1 MAKKSFNPPVRNNY
15 VGMRKAILF
24 FFILIG
30 LQGYSQTKA
39 DSSKQKNSALNVFL
53 DCAYCDLDYLRTE
66 ISIVNYVRDRAE
78 ADVDIVASTIQTGSG
93 GQEFTF
99 VFVGQGKFAGQ
110 RDTLKTNATS
120 FATDDG
126 QRKAILQTLKLG
138 LTRYIAKTPLADKLN
153 ITFTKDTAKADV
165 QLNVAPALD
174 KWKSWVFTA
183 SIYGNLN
190 KQQLTQQVF
199 GYPSISISKVTP
211 DWKIGINYSVFYQN
225 NVYVESDSLTLKT
238 ILRTENFNINYTK
251 SLGEHFSAG
260 FLGTVASST
269 PYNYNL
275 QTKGG
280 PAVEYSLFPYSE
292 CTHRQIRFLYALYGV
307 DNDYV
312 DTTIYDKI
320 KEKLL
325 GQSFTIYSQYKQ
337 QWGSL
342 TAQVTGEQYVNEPTK
357 YEVDMT
363 LSLTFN
369 LFEGFSISV
378 YSSGSIIHDQI
389 YLPAGG
395 PTTPDILLGL
405 QTLATTYQFST
416 GIQFTYTFGS
426 IYNNI
431 VNPRFNL
438 LLPEE

>member
-1 MAKKSFNPPVRNNY
+1 MK
-15 VGMRKAILF
+15 KAIVFLF
-24 FFILIG
+24 MLCSLYGF
-30 LQGYSQTKA
+30 SQTKA
-39 DSSKQKNSALNVFL
+39 DTSHQKNNALNVFL
-53 DCAYCDLDYLRTE
+53 DCNYCDMDYLRTE

-78 ADVDIVASTIQTGSG
+78 ADVDIVASAIQTGSG

-110 RDTLKTNATS
+110 RDTLKTNTTS
-120 FATDDG
+120 FATDED
-126 QRKAILQTLKLG
+126 QRKAILQSLKLG
-138 LTRYIAKTPLADKLN
+138 LTRYIAKTPFADKLN
-153 ITFTKDTAKADV
+153 ITFTKDTARKTPE

-174 KWKSWVFTA
+174 KWKSWVFTT
-183 SIYGNLN
+183 SIYGNIN

-211 DWKIGINYSVFYQN
+211 DWKIGLNYSILYQN
-225 NVYVESDSLTLKT
+225 NDYVESDTLTLKT
-238 ILRTENFNINYTK
+238 ILRTESFNLNYTK

-260 FLGTVASST
+260 LLGSIGTST
-269 PYNYNL
+269 PNNYNL

-280 PAVEYSLFPYSE
+280 PAIEYSLFPYSE

-320 KEKLL
+320 REKLL
-325 GQSFTIYSQYKQ
+325 GQSFTIYTQYKQ

-342 TAQVTGEQYVNEPTK
+342 TAQVTGEQYINNPSK

-378 YSSGSIIHDQI
+378 YSNGSIIHDQI

-405 QTLATTYQFST
+405 QTLATTYQFGT